1 MEKQITIVK
10 VTSEKGKKFLDRLR
24 EMKQENLKDLEAYV
38 NQYLWK
44 TNQKWNSTNHLK
56 QKIQD
61 LFWD

>member
-44 TNQKWNSTNHLK
+44 TNQK
-56 QKIQD
+56 
-61 LFWD
+61 